1 MKKVLSLL
9 LLMSIAGIAFSALIN
24 EFVSSYASQVIE
36 GHRVIV
42 EEKGETTRLRYENVL
57 RNGYNEIVKVV
68 APDFFE
74 WAYLGGKTYI
84 VFGNEMK
91 TSPATIIDS
100 EKLFI
105 KTLSSTPARVSTST
119 YNGKESYKIVVNS
132 QDATYTAMLLAPSMI
147 LVYLRIKRRSSQ
159 IIMTY
164 DKVRVVPLKYFEAVV
179 AKFKIV
185 NKPPNPM
192 EVEVWKLVYHLDNV
206 NIASLSIN
214 GISIA
219 IVSGRAEKVGNVV
232 AYVFKGGSNVSTT
245 NLVAQFKS
253 KGYSSFAFEQ
263 NGIGMVF
270 AGNMEIGKLKKWV
283 NEVFKAK

>member
-1 MKKVLSLL
+1 MRKVLSLL
-9 LLMSIAGIAFSALIN
+9 LLTLIAEIVFSN
-24 EFVSSYASQVIE
+24 WVNKFVSAYASQVIE
-36 GHRVIV
+36 GHRVVV

-74 WAYLGGKTYI
+74 WAYLKGKTYI

-105 KTLSSTPARVSTST
+105 KTLSSSPVSIATST
-119 YNGKESYKIVVNS
+119 YNGKKSYKIVVS
-132 QDATYTAMLLAPSMI
+132 SKDATYTAMLLSPSLI
-147 LVYLRIKRRSSQ
+147 LVYLKIERRSSQ

-164 DKVRVVPLKYFEAVV
+164 DKIRIVPLDYFKAVV

-185 NKPPNPM
+185 NKPPSSM
-192 EVEVWKLVYHLDNV
+192 EAEVWKLVYHLDNV

-219 IVSGRAEKVGNVV
+219 IVSGRAKKIGNVV
-232 AYVFKGGSNVSTT
+232 VYVFKGSANVSTT
-245 NLVAQFKS
+245 NLVSQFKS
-253 KGYSSFAFEQ
+253 KGYTSFAFEQ

-270 AGNMEIGKLKKWV
+270 AGNMDIEKLKKWV
-283 NEVFKAK
+283 SEVFKAK

>member
-1 MKKVLSLL
+1 MLVLL
-9 LLMSIAGIAFSALIN
+9 LLTLIAGIAFSSLVN
-24 EFVSSYASQVIE
+24 EFASAYASQVIE
-36 GHRVIV
+36 GHRVVV

-74 WAYLGGKTYI
+74 WASLKGKTYI

-105 KTLSSTPARVSTST
+105 RTLSYSPASVATST
-119 YNGKESYKIVVNS
+119 YNGKKSYKIVVS
-132 QDATYTAMLLAPSMI
+132 SKDATYTAMLLSPSLI
-147 LVYLRIKRRSSQ
+147 LVYLKIERRSSQ

-164 DKVRVVPLKYFEAVV
+164 DKVRAVPLDYFKAVV

-185 NKPPNPM
+185 NKPPSPM

-206 NIASLSIN
+206 NVTSLSVN

-219 IVSGRAEKVGNVV
+219 IISGKAEKIGNVV
-232 AYVFKGGSNVSTT
+232 AYVFKGSANVSTT
-245 NLVAQFKS
+245 NLVSQFKS

-263 NGIGMVF
+263 NGIRMVF
-270 AGNMEIGKLKKWV
+270 AGNIDVEKLKEWV
-283 NEVFKAK
+283 NKVFKTK